1 MANFHDFK
9 AITIDGDEK
18 SLGDFAGKT
27 LLVVNVA
34 SQCGLTPQYKGLEEL
49 QRKYK
54 GRGFAVLGFPCNQ
67 FAGQE
72 PGSDEEIKSFC
83 ETRFDVT
90 FPLFSKIDVN
100 GDDRHPVY
108 EYLTSQQTQPDG
120 PGDIKWNFAKF
131 IVDKKGEVVARFDPA
146 AEPTSKEVTKAI
158 EEAL

>member
-18 SLGDFAGKT
+18 SLRDFAGKT

-67 FAGQE
+67 FASQE
-72 PGSDEEIKSFC
+72 PGSDEEIKNFC

-90 FPLFSKIDVN
+90 FPLFSKVDVN

-108 EYLTSQQTQPDG
+108 EYLTSQETQPDG

-131 IVDKKGEVVARFDPA
+131 IVNKQGEVVARFDPA